1 MHSCKT
7 NGVLISLQSLF
18 QNVRK
23 LSLIFYFEVSK
34 VNNLMLDLVLLLQ
47 LNYSLGVS
55 QRSVFLQPVGG
66 VIVLLRPRS
75 HYGGE
80 I

>member
-66 VIVLLRPRS
+66 VIVLLK
-75 HYGGE
+75 
-80 I
+80 